1 MDVSTLKA
9 YIKSS
14 RLPNYIIFAG
24 DEWKVQEIYIQQIAK
39 VTKRNIIRIDSI
51 TDIYSKLKNRSFV
64 QKPAVYV
71 VRDDKELMQNEK
83 LQEQIE
89 SVLNQNILIHL
100 VTNLDKRTRF
110 YKSFKA
116 SICDFERLSDSML
129 SKYIRKEIK
138 LSERQIQRLIEICE
152 HDYGRIL
159 LEIDKIRWY
168 ELSAEL
174 QGYDMSSEEAFTDL
188 LKDGTIHVPAKDSIF
203 NFVDAVLDR
212 RCNNLFELLQD
223 CYDTGEPT
231 MVMLS
236 VLYNNAK
243 AVLQV
248 QSYEGNNLSK
258 ATGLTGWQIK
268 NAKPHVNKYSDL
280 ELVALLKLIQKC
292 ELGIKTGQI
301 EEQYV
306 IEYILARIL

>member
-9 YIKSS
+9 YIKSN

-39 VTKRNIIRIDSI
+39 VTKRDIIRIDNI
-51 TDIYSKLKNRSFV
+51 TDIYSKLKNRPFV
-64 QKPAVYV
+64 QKPAIYI

-83 LQEQIE
+83 LQGQIE
-89 SVLNQNILIHL
+89 TVLNQNILIHL

-159 LEIDKIRWY
+159 LEIDKIGWY
-168 ELSAEL
+168 MVSFPAT
-174 QGYDMSSEEAFTDL
+174 YPITYEEAFEQL
-188 LKDGTIHVPAKDSIF
+188 VAEGTIHVPAKDSIF

-268 NAKPHVNKYSDL
+268 NAKPHVNKYTDL
-280 ELVALLKLIQKC
+280 ELIAFMKLIQKC

-301 EEQYV
+301 EEQFV

>member
-9 YIKSS
+9 YIKSN

-39 VTKRNIIRIDSI
+39 VTKRDVIRIDSI

-83 LQEQIE
+83 LQGQIE

-116 SICDFERLSDSML
+116 SICEFERLSDSML

-159 LEIDKIRWY
+159 LEIDKIKRY
-168 ELSAEL
+168 VLSVE
-174 QGYDMSSEEAFTDL
+174 YMSDDEAFTDL
-188 LKDGTIHVPAKDSIF
+188 VNDGTIHVPARDSIF

-223 CYDTGEPT
+223 CYDIGEPT
-231 MVMLS
+231 MVILS

-280 ELVALLKLIQKC
+280 ELIALMKLIQKC
-292 ELGIKTGQI
+292 EQGIKTGQI

>member
-9 YIKSS
+9 YIKSN

-39 VTKRNIIRIDSI
+39 VTKREVIRIDSI

-64 QKPAVYV
+64 QKPVVYV

-83 LQEQIE
+83 LQGQIE

-100 VTNLDKRTRF
+100 ITNLDKRTRF

-159 LEIDKIRWY
+159 LEIDKIKWY
-168 ELSAEL
+168 ELSAEV

-223 CYDTGEPT
+223 CYDIGEPT

-268 NAKPHVNKYSDL
+268 NAKPHVNKYSDA

-292 ELGIKTGQI
+292 ELGIKTGRI
-301 EEQYV
+301 EEQFV

>member
-9 YIKSS
+9 YIKSN

-39 VTKRNIIRIDSI
+39 VTKRDVIRIDSI

-83 LQEQIE
+83 LQGQIE
-89 SVLNQNILIHL
+89 IVLNQNILIHL

-159 LEIDKIRWY
+159 LEIDKIKWY
-168 ELSAEL
+168 ELGAEL

-280 ELVALLKLIQKC
+280 ELIALMKLIQKC
-292 ELGIKTGQI
+292 EQGIKTGQI

>member
-9 YIKSS
+9 YIKSN

-39 VTKRNIIRIDSI
+39 VTKRNVIRIDSI

-83 LQEQIE
+83 LQGQIE

-159 LEIDKIRWY
+159 LEIDKIKRY
-168 ELSAEL
+168 VLSVE
-174 QGYDMSSEEAFTDL
+174 YMSDDEAFTDL
-188 LKDGTIHVPAKDSIF
+188 VNDGTIHVPAKDSIF

-280 ELVALLKLIQKC
+280 ELIALMKLIQKC
-292 ELGIKTGQI
+292 EQGIKTGQI

>member
-9 YIKSS
+9 YIKSN

-39 VTKRNIIRIDSI
+39 VTKRNVIRIDSI

-64 QKPAVYV
+64 QKPAIYV

-83 LQEQIE
+83 LQGQIE
-89 SVLNQNILIHL
+89 TVLNQNILIHL

-159 LEIDKIRWY
+159 LEIDKIKWY
-168 ELSAEL
+168 ELDAEL
-174 QGYDMSSEEAFTDL
+174 QGYDMSSEDAFTDL

-268 NAKPHVNKYSDL
+268 NVKPHVNKYSDL
-280 ELVALLKLIQKC
+280 ELIALMKLIQKC
-292 ELGIKTGQI
+292 EQGIKTGQI